1 VKENAKAT
9 GCRRIRPKRR
19 PWAARGRDA
28 GCDTRMQRLATG
40 TVCGFLKPEHHFG
53 QRNFLQEPTVPR
65 CCVSRHEQKRRNSG
79 QQTWDFIPG
88 EGVIATIC
96 VWRELPDRPVRLPDL
111 RIKRRG
117 KGLVQIPDV
126 WAK

>member
-65 CCVSRHEQKRRNSG
+65 CCVSRHEQKRRNSE
-79 QQTWDFIPG
+79 QQIRDFILG
-88 EGVIATIC
+88 EGG
-96 VWRELPDRPVRLPDL
+96 DSHDL
-111 RIKRRG
+111 RLARIARPPCTASG
-117 KGLVQIPDV
+117 F
-126 WAK
+126 AN